1 MPVSKIQTV
10 KHYSVHLQVKLKL
23 FQNVILL
30 NEFTYIR
37 FLCYVGMKS
46 CNMQTVFLY
55 LDIFTLVNEGVCVCA
70 FMSVLN
76 IHTVFHM
83 NLHSILISSITYCY
97 IIVIKDNHLTYR

>member
-1 MPVSKIQTV
+1 MMDRKKLWLDFSCAFRAKHDVPVSKIQTV

-55 LDIFTLVNEGVCVCA
+55 LDIFTLVNEG
-70 FMSVLN
+70 
-76 IHTVFHM
+76 
-83 NLHSILISSITYCY
+83 
-97 IIVIKDNHLTYR
+97 